1 MPLTCSLVCFQV
13 YKQKVKHL
21 LYEHQ
26 ENLTELKAEGTLS
39 MKRAQKDHWAQ
50 ETELRKEMRSLKVD
64 LKEQELANEVVVK
77 NLRLVGV
84 WQGSRDWICVQS
96 AFAAEESGGS
106 MVCEQETAS
115 SGVLV
120 RGEWGFPQIS
130 VSDLLER
137 AQEQGGW
144 VPGASPV
151 KILLQEGV
159 SLMAQSHEDSWR
171 T

>member
-1 MPLTCSLVCFQV
+1 MFSCWLLLMPLACSLACFQV

-84 WQGSRDWICVQS
+84 WQGSRDWNLRAKCL
-96 AFAAEESGGS
+96 
-106 MVCEQETAS
+106 CC
-115 SGVLV
+115 
-120 RGEWGFPQIS
+120 RGKW
-130 VSDLLER
+130 
-137 AQEQGGW
+137 W
-144 VPGASPV
+144 VPGVQAGDCVLWCLGEGGVGFPPDASV
-151 KILLQEGV
+151 
-159 SLMAQSHEDSWR
+159 R
-171 T
+171 CT